1 MLGTDFVVA
10 GGGVVGLATA
20 YHLSKKGSV
29 TVLEKEE
36 GVCKHQSGRN
46 SGVMHSGIYY
56 KPGSLKAQNCRKG
69 KEALEAFCTEHKI
82 PFERCG
88 KVIVATDKA
97 EDERLQAL
105 LQRGKDNGIDCRLV
119 NRVELQNIEPYAA
132 GVSAIHVPETG
143 IVSYKLVCDKLV
155 ELITA
160 NGGLVKPSAK
170 VAKVEVGDDN
180 TLVITEDDMVYSGK
194 HFFNCGGL
202 YSDHIAKMAG
212 VDPKVQI
219 VPFRGEYYTL
229 NEFARRLVRGLIYP
243 VPDPRFPFLGVHF
256 TKMIDGGVECG
267 PNAVLA
273 LAREGYE
280 KKQVNWKELWEILTY
295 PGFQTVAL
303 LHWKTGVKEVLRSY
317 SKNLYAKSL
326 RKLVPVIST
335 HDLEPRV
342 AGIRAQAV
350 APDGTLVDD
359 FLIEKQKLAV
369 HVLNAP
375 SPAATACLTI
385 GESIASMV

>member
-1 MLGTDFVVA
+1 MLGADFVVA
-10 GGGVVGLATA
+10 GGGVVGLTTA
-20 YHLSKKGSV
+20 YHLSKKGFV
-29 TVLEKEE
+29 VVLEKEQK
-36 GVCKHQSGRN
+36 VCTHQSGRN

-69 KEALEAFCTEHKI
+69 KEALEAFCNEHGI

-88 KVIVATDKA
+88 KVIVATDSA
-97 EDERLQAL
+97 EDERLQGL
-105 LQRGKDNGIDCRLV
+105 LQRGKDNGIDCRLI
-119 NRVELQNIEPYAA
+119 NRVELQNIEPYAT
-132 GVSAIHVPETG
+132 GMSAIHVPETG
-143 IVSYKLVCDKLV
+143 IVSYKLVCQKLV

-160 NGGLVKPSAK
+160 NGGMVIPSAK
-170 VAKVEVGDDN
+170 VTEVKVQDDF
-180 TLVITEDDMVYSGK
+180 TFVTTEDGLSYSGK

-202 YSDHIAKMAG
+202 YSDHIAKLAG
-212 VDPKVQI
+212 IDPGVQI
-219 VPFRGEYYTL
+219 VPFRGEYYVL

-273 LAREGYE
+273 LAREGYD
-280 KKQVNWKELWEILTY
+280 KKHVNWRELWEILTY
-295 PGFQTVAL
+295 PGFQTIAL
-303 LHWKTGVKEVLRSY
+303 VHWKTGIKELLRSY
-317 SKNLYAKSL
+317 SKSLYAKSL
-326 RKLVPVIST
+326 RKLVPVVSE

-350 APDGTLVDD
+350 APDGTLIDD
-359 FLIEKQKLAV
+359 FLIEKQKSAV

-385 GESIASMV
+385 GEHIASLV